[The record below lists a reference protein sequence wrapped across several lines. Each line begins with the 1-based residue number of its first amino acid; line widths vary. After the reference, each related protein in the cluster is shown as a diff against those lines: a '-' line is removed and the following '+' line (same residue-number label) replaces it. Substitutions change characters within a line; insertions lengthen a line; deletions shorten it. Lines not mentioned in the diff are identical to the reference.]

1 MKTIKWSL
9 FILGFSMTSYGQS
22 LHLRMYDNTDKYFSL
37 SAIRNF
43 TVNENSMNIKLKD
56 GNIAE
61 YALNTIKFFNYDLN
75 ALAVEPR
82 VTDSQQNIHIY
93 PNPTNEEI
101 TVSMASS
108 IDKTYVITIFQST
121 GEEVFRKEIVS
132 INKGIFSEKI
142 SLREFNSGVYF
153 VQIQDQKSL
162 VTKKIIKN

>member
-9 FILGFSMTSYGQS
+9 FMLGFSMTTYGQS
-22 LHLRMYDNTDKYFSL
+22 LHLRMNDNTDKYFSL
-37 SAIRNF
+37 FAIRNF
-43 TVNENSMNIKLKD
+43 DVNENTMNIKLKD

-61 YALNTIKFFNYDLN
+61 YALKTIKFFNYDLN
-75 ALAVEPR
+75 TLAVEPG
-82 VTDSQQNIHIY
+82 VLDSEQNIHIY

-108 IDKTYVITIFQST
+108 INKPYVITVFLST
-121 GEEVFRKEIVS
+121 GEQVFRKEIKPIYNGIYSEEVS
-132 INKGIFSEKI
+132 LK
-142 SLREFNSGVYF
+142 EFNSGVYF

>member
-9 FILGFSMTSYGQS
+9 FMLGFSMTSFGQS
-22 LHLRMYDNTDKYFSL
+22 LHLRMNDNTDKYFSL

-43 TVNENSMNIKLKD
+43 AVNENSMNIKLKD

-75 ALAVEPR
+75 ALAVEQR
-82 VTDSQQNIHIY
+82 VADSEQNIHIY

-101 TVSMASS
+101 TVSMASC
-108 IDKTYVITIFQST
+108 IDKPYVITILQST
-121 GEEVFRKEIVS
+121 GEQVYRKEIKPKY
-132 INKGIFSEKI
+132 NGIYLEKF

-153 VQIQDQKSL
+153 VQIQDQKAL
-162 VTKKIIKN
+162 VTKRIIKN